1 MKFNFWLELPM
12 AIMSLL
18 DTYNSIDDLEL
29 GNSLLNS
36 CKAMEH
42 IFSKIDKEVDLISS
56 SCYLNESKAK
66 EVISGLKKRLTIVE
80 KEKTEIILQSM
91 KFSVK
96 LTSKFISIIE
106 KSVLESNSP
115 ENILIGKIKYFLN
128 LIKSATTQINNHINK
143 SRTANSLSVS
153 LNTEEEEKFCLTLKQ
168 FFEKSEA
175 KLFKYSLNL
184 ITNNDDS
191 FFSKNNEMINSIS
204 RNPDHHVSK
213 TPNPNRLSNPQTQNK
228 QFYQNMNDLLY
239 EQYLNEQNKLE
250 ANKKRANSFLNNKLP
265 PQAFSANSTPQ
276 INMLKI
282 DDQFKC

>member
-18 DTYNSIDDLEL
+18 DTYNSLEDLEL

-42 IFSKIDKEVDLISS
+42 IFAKIDKEVDLISS
-56 SCYLNESKAK
+56 SCYLNENKAK
-66 EVISGLKKRLTIVE
+66 EVISGLKKRLIIVE

-106 KSVLESNSP
+106 KSLLESNSP

-128 LIKSATTQINNHINK
+128 LIKSAITQINSHINK
-143 SRTANSLSVS
+143 SRNPNSLSVS
-153 LNTEEEEKFCLTLKQ
+153 LNTEEEEKFCFTLKH

-191 FFSKNNEMINSIS
+191 FFGKNNEVINSLPV
-204 RNPDHHVSK
+204 NTNHLVSK
-213 TPNPNRLSNPQTQNK
+213 TPNPNRISNQLIQNK
-228 QFYQNMNDLLY
+228 QFSQNLNDLLY
-239 EQYLNEQNKLE
+239 SQHIGESSQQELT
-250 ANKKRANSFLNNKLP
+250 KKRANSFLNSKLP
-265 PQAFSANSTPQ
+265 SYTYSANSTPQ

-282 DDQFKC
+282 DDQLI